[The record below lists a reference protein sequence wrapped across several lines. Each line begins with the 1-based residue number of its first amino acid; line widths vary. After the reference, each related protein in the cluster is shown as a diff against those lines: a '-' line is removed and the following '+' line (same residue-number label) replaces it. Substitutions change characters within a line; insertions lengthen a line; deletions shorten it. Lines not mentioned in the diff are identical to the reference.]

1 MILLLDFFQE
11 KKFISRNDGELSK
24 ERMPSFFKM
33 IFTERTQSERLFSV
47 GEQDVFHT
55 LSFLRLYS
63 GFESINSHATSGSQ
77 MFTLTHQQTSLKK
90 SEAKKKKKM
99 KHTLFPFRMRCFQ
112 SDL

>member
-77 MFTLTHQQTSLKK
+77 MLTLTHQQTSLKK
-90 SEAKKKKKM
+90 PEEKKKKLNT
-99 KHTLFPFRMRCFQ
+99 HFFHSECDVFSQTYN
-112 SDL
+112 